1 MYEIDVRRWGR
12 SVVKVRVPREADATS
27 REGDQMVE
35 EAQGT
40 QREKRHADQKLW
52 ELRVRGE
59 WRRALADVE
68 VLTKSS
74 SERHKKANRTFLKG
88 SVWGEKLASD

>member
-68 VLTKSS
+68 VLTAGIRLKTWLLHG
-74 SERHKKANRTFLKG
+74 EIKRKTF
-88 SVWGEKLASD
+88 V